1 MQWLTPNLWQLNCK
15 IYNIEINN
23 LRIIVKFVKLL
34 KFNTMDE
41 LANNN
46 NTPLP
51 DISYLKEMVGDDKEI
66 IKEII
71 LLFIERAP
79 LRTKEL
85 RESARAGDHNKLKT
99 VSHSLITELTTVGI
113 LSVVNDLKR
122 INTASK
128 DMENLKETVDRII
141 TAINEGVQGLRKLI

>member
-1 MQWLTPNLWQLNCK
+1 LNCK
-15 IYNIEINN
+15 IYDIEINH

-46 NTPLP
+46 TTLLP
-51 DISYLKEMVGDDKEI
+51 DISYLKEMVGDDKET

-71 LLFIERAP
+71 LLFIEQAP
-79 LRTKEL
+79 LRKKAL
-85 RESARAGDHNKLKT
+85 RESAKAGDHNKLKT
-99 VSHSLITELTTVGI
+99 VSHSLITELSAVGI

-128 DMENLKETVDRII
+128 DMDDLNETVDRII
-141 TAINEGVQGLRKLI
+141 TAINEGIQGLKKLI